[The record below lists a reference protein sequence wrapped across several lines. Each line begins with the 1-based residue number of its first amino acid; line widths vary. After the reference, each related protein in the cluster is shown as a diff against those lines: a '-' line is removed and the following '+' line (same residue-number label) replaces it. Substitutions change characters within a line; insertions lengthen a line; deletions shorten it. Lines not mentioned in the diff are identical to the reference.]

1 MFDCRFV
8 ILEVISK
15 QSTEMG
21 FVQDD
26 HVVQQF
32 PATASHPALR
42 HAVLPGTAMSRSDQ
56 LAAEVFQRRRDLS
69 AELAVAVQ
77 DQILGCTILWEGL
90 SQLLHD
96 PGTGGMLSVT
106 LKCRILRRPCS
117 ITKKPYSTRKV
128 AVGTVKK
135 SMAAIASRWFL
146 RKVNSVSK
154 GERALDRVNSF
165 AVLQL
170 GA

>member
-1 MFDCRFV
+1 
-8 ILEVISK
+8 
-15 QSTEMG
+15 
-21 FVQDD
+21 
-26 HVVQQF
+26 
-32 PATASHPALR
+32 
-42 HAVLPGTAMSRSDQ
+42 
-56 LAAEVFQRRRDLS
+56 
-69 AELAVAVQ
+69 
-77 DQILGCTILWEGL
+77 
-90 SQLLHD
+90 
-96 PGTGGMLSVT
+96 MLSVT

-128 AVGTVKK
+128 AVRTVKK